1 MECTHHLSRFCGTLM
16 MRVYAERQAPI
27 VKEPFSSMTSLQKRT
42 AETPSNCVACQGA
55 LVCTAG
61 SQGFC

>member
-27 VKEPFSSMTSLQKRT
+27 VKRT
-42 AETPSNCVACQGA
+42 FFIYPGRTVHERRQVSYF
-55 LVCTAG
+55 AG
-61 SQGFC
+61 